1 MVNPRIAQL
10 IQCLVF
16 FIPVNVYVLGNW
28 MGCGIQWSLFRYQVS
43 YLGESLISFSTEMGY
58 VYFGIIQG
66 KSGLAIIIWA
76 IGVFLLLGCFLVNLL
91 AIRFLPSYYVKKT
104 FLIIILSGVFFLL
117 SDLIQYGLTFQNPAG
132 ICIPVGIPFIFFIG
146 YWGYRNT
153 SDSGS
158 AAKPE
163 RRNIFID
170 EDNKK
175 YFHIPWISKNFKI
188 SNDLLYL
195 IALSIIIKYLLFF
208 ISLYAPYDAVTG
220 DITLYYHYVSLIF
233 TGRIPYVDFAVE
245 YPPFFFI
252 PALTAFIPQVVFPGL
267 ASYLFSFMVLM
278 YALDIAM
285 LCLIYNT
292 ALVLFGKAR
301 AFTCGLLYA
310 TAVSAAFFIPL
321 TYDLV
326 PTFLLFLSFFLYL
339 HKEKFFAY
347 ICVFSGTLMKWYP
360 VFASP
365 YYILHTYKCRESL
378 REALRASAIAITLF
392 LISTVPFL
400 LMKMQVFLITYTYHF
415 TRDVQTHS
423 FVYYLQTI
431 FGNFIDRGTVVQA
444 CLILLIWLEIG
455 FLYYYLRYSDTN
467 MISLMYFIFLSVF
480 VFILLNKVFS
490 ASYIIWIT
498 PFLALLLAHTIHEI
512 VLFYLIEIIVYIET
526 PLLYRIV
533 YGDGRQ
539 YFVLENSIPSFPFIF
554 YSVKF
559 LIYFAVLWVIV
570 NNIKNKQNCGTNI

>member
-208 ISLYAPYDAVTG
+208 L
-220 DITLYYHYVSLIF
+220 
-233 TGRIPYVDFAVE
+233 
-245 YPPFFFI
+245 
-252 PALTAFIPQVVFPGL
+252 
-267 ASYLFSFMVLM
+267 
-278 YALDIAM
+278 
-285 LCLIYNT
+285 
-292 ALVLFGKAR
+292 
-301 AFTCGLLYA
+301 
-310 TAVSAAFFIPL
+310 
-321 TYDLV
+321 
-326 PTFLLFLSFFLYL
+326 
-339 HKEKFFAY
+339 
-347 ICVFSGTLMKWYP
+347 
-360 VFASP
+360 SP
-365 YYILHTYKCRESL
+365 YMHLT
-378 REALRASAIAITLF
+378 
-392 LISTVPFL
+392 
-400 LMKMQVFLITYTYHF
+400 MQSPATSH
-415 TRDVQTHS
+415 
-423 FVYYLQTI
+423 
-431 FGNFIDRGTVVQA
+431 
-444 CLILLIWLEIG
+444 
-455 FLYYYLRYSDTN
+455 
-467 MISLMYFIFLSVF
+467 
-480 VFILLNKVFS
+480 
-490 ASYIIWIT
+490 YIIIMC
-498 PFLALLLAHTIHEI
+498 P
-512 VLFYLIEIIVYIET
+512 
-526 PLLYRIV
+526 
-533 YGDGRQ
+533 
-539 YFVLENSIPSFPFIF
+539 
-554 YSVKF
+554 
-559 LIYFAVLWVIV
+559 
-570 NNIKNKQNCGTNI
+570 